1 MQINNNNNNVNFQA
15 RMFLS
20 GKTLKNS
27 TRWQKIAEKFEEKT
41 AKRFPEYKMELF
53 QDNRFFS
60 TDRLS
65 ISIDRGSSDDLCLRE
80 HILTPA
86 ATDNLMKLSDNKII
100 QKLTKLLNIVK
111 KRDKMMDQ
119 LPDDIAKLEKK
130 YKIEL
135 NQREYE
141 SMVEPIQESVLR
153 ENYVKIQ
160 EDPILSDY
168 TESSNIFI

>member
-20 GKTLKNS
+20 GNMLEKS
-27 TRWQKIAEKFEEKT
+27 PRWQKIAEEFEAKT
-41 AKRFPEYKMELF
+41 AKKFPKYEMEVIKF
-53 QDNRFFS
+53 ASSKN
-60 TDRLS
+60 LS
-65 ISIDRGSSDDLCLRE
+65 IAIDRGVGDDLSLRT
-80 HILTPA
+80 HTLSA
-86 ATDNLMKLSDNKII
+86 SATKKFLELPDNKII
-100 QKLTKLLNIVK
+100 QKLTQLLKLTK
-111 KRDKMMDQ
+111 KRDKMMNQ
-119 LPDDIAKLEKK
+119 LPNDIAKLEKK
-130 YKIEL
+130 YKMEL

-141 SMVEPIQESVLR
+141 SMVEPIQKSVLR

>member
-41 AKRFPEYKMELF
+41 AKRFPEYEMEVF
-53 QDNRFFS
+53 KNPDEFV
-60 TDRLS
+60 
-65 ISIDRGSSDDLCLRE
+65 IYIDRGPDDDLRLRG
-80 HILTPA
+80 HILSST

-100 QKLTKLLNIVK
+100 QKLTKLLDIVK
-111 KRDKMMDQ
+111 KRDTMMDQ

-141 SMVEPIQESVLR
+141 SMFEPIQKNVLR